1 MTAGWV
7 AGNVR
12 AKAMARR
19 QLGADAARRLAA
31 CTSLPEAQRMLAATS
46 YAPAGQP
53 GQSLAAAQRAV
64 ADTVLWDLRVLAGWL
79 PRDGVDLLRAV
90 ACWFELANVDELL
103 QSLAGRP
110 AHEEFRL
117 GALATAWPRLR
128 PARSLAGLRAA
139 LAASAWHDPGG
150 GSESDIRLGLRARW
164 AARVAAA
171 DDPARTWA
179 AGAAALLLAGER
191 FGAARAA
198 LPARSGRTAADP
210 ADVTGTPPDSAP
222 VNSAVLDGALTLLGP
237 AAATAG
243 TLGGLRDALPGRAR
257 WALAGVSSP
266 DGLWL
271 AEAAWWTR
279 VEADGRAL
287 LRTSG
292 PDSGP
297 VLGAVAVLAAD
308 ARRVCAALE
317 TAARG
322 GGALEAYDAVA

>member
-19 QLGADAARRLAA
+19 QLGADAARRLAG
-31 CTSLPEAQRMLAATS
+31 CTSLAEAQRMLAATS
-46 YAPAGQP
+46 YAPAGRP
-53 GQSLAAAQRAV
+53 GQSLAAAQHAV
-64 ADTVLWDLRVLAGWL
+64 AGLVLWDLRVLAGWL
-79 PRDGVDLLRAV
+79 PSDGVDLLRV
-90 ACWFELANVDELL
+90 LACWFELANVDELL

-110 AHEEFRL
+110 AQEEFRL

-128 PARSLAGLRAA
+128 QARSLAGLRAA
-139 LAASAWHDPGG
+139 LAASPWHDPGG
-150 GSESDIRLGLRARW
+150 DSESDIRLGMRARW
-164 AARVAAA
+164 AARVAATG
-171 DDPARTWA
+171 DPARTWA

-191 FGAARAA
+191 FAAGRAA
-198 LPARSGRTAADP
+198 APAAPAITAAN
-210 ADVTGTPPDSAP
+210 GTAANRALVGS
-222 VNSAVLDGALTLLGP
+222 GALGGALALLGP
-237 AAATAG
+237 AGGATAT
-243 TLGGLRDALPGRAR
+243 TLGALREDLPGRAQ

-271 AEAAWWTR
+271 AEAAWWRR
-279 VEADGRAL
+279 VDADGRAL

-292 PDSGP
+292 PDRGP